1 MSDIDLPLAVRM
13 MQDGYLMEID
23 KLKAENASLKG
34 AAQGLGELCDQLK
47 TENVELRKER
57 DALDRLTDVLD
68 ATNDRLLAE
77 NAKLRELV
85 RELYDELDAA
95 TQYDA
100 GGGRG
105 VVHEFSDRMRELG
118 VEV

>member
-1 MSDIDLPLAVRM
+1 MTPQELIDELYDAVDFDDMYSRS
-13 MQDGYLMEID
+13 YLVYAVED
-23 KLKAENASLKG
+23 
-34 AAQGLGELCDQLK
+34 LC
-47 TENVELRKER
+47 
-57 DALDRLTDVLD
+57 
-68 ATNDRLLAE
+68 AE

-85 RELYDELDAA
+85 RELYGELDAA

-105 VVHEFSDRMRELG
+105 VVYEFADRMRELG